1 MKTLK
6 ISTLLV
12 ALATALTFSSCLET
26 GNDTDYPSYSSYV
39 TITGDATFGYTFY
52 SDNGYTL
59 RPTTSSVKEVLPG
72 LVNSNV
78 KRAMVAFDL
87 LNNPESVEPL
97 EAGKIYDVVLRT
109 SYNSNY
115 AIPTYNTIDVTGDDI
130 ATDTLTTNNDPIYF
144 LSKNNYWVANGYL
157 NASMTVIYDPYKQ
170 FYMNTYYD
178 YEKDVDVE
186 NNTLYLNLY
195 YNNNSATPQAQGTSI
210 FSFALP
216 IEVSDAFTSE
226 NVKVVLRTM
235 TNENRTYNDS
245 IVYNVALRD
254 FYPPMY

>member
-12 ALATALTFSSCLET
+12 ALATALSFSSCLDEGT
-26 GNDTDYPSYSSYV
+26 DTEYPNYSSYV
-39 TITGDATFGYTFY
+39 TITGDANFGYTFF
-52 SDNGYTL
+52 SDGGYTL
-59 RPTTSSVKEVLPG
+59 KPTTASVKEVLPG
-72 LVNSNV
+72 LANSNV

-87 LNNPESVEPL
+87 TSDPESVEPL
-97 EAGKIYDVVLRT
+97 EAGKTYDVTLRT

-115 AIPTYNTIDVTGDDI
+115 AIPTNNTIDVTGIDL

-144 LSKNNYWVANGYL
+144 LSKNNYWAVNGYL
-157 NASMTVIYDPYKQ
+157 NASISVIYDPYKT
-170 FYMNTYYD
+170 FYMKTFYD
-178 YEKDVDVE
+178 YEKDIDVE

-195 YNNNSATPQAQGTSI
+195 YNNNSSTPQAQGSSI

-216 IEVSDAFTSE
+216 IEASDAFMSDS
-226 NVKVVLRTM
+226 VKVVLRAM

-245 IVYNVALRD
+245 IVYNVALTD
-254 FYPPMY
+254 FYPPM